1 LDLGIAYVY
10 LLNTVCF
17 LLSGLRKAVM
27 VGSQK
32 ASYAFG
38 SHKGDSK
45 AFGET
50 ALVRRSVLDKI
61 FQEMLAIRYRLD
73 DIEKSFAGWSPQPLS
88 VSEEELLQ
96 LPDHLRRTYLT
107 VASRGECDATVV
119 SNLTGRCRA
128 VESNYLNQLARMG
141 WLNKRRV
148 SKTINFR
155 PIAERIGKSI
165 RIPRVAKIRMG

>member
-1 LDLGIAYVY
+1 MANGVFQKDSYGMCAIR
-10 LLNTVCF
+10 
-17 LLSGLRKAVM
+17 GLVK
-27 VGSQK
+27 
-32 ASYAFG
+32 FG
-38 SHKGDSK
+38 GK
-45 AFGET
+45 
-50 ALVRRSVLDKI
+50 ALVRRSILNEI

-73 DIEKSFAGWSPQPLS
+73 DIEKSFSSWSPQPLD
-88 VSEEELLQ
+88 VPDAELLQ

-128 VESNYLNQLARMG
+128 VESNYLNQLSRMG

-155 PIAERIGKSI
+155 PIADRLERSAQLPRVGKFRIG
-165 RIPRVAKIRMG
+165 